1 MRTFQP
7 HPPQVA
13 DRRGVEVPAER
24 LLHGAGAQPG
34 GGGDLGEADRLGG
47 VVLDVRHGAPHCA
60 GVGAARPVRGGA
72 HGRVREGLEHG
83 GGQQP
88 HRLAVDQRA
97 GVGELVAAEVV
108 GDVADQ
114 VLPVPG
120 LLGRDGSAQPE
131 AHPGARVAGGLG
143 GHPLDDVEVQLDQPG
158 LEVLPVDAHRGVRV
172 DEEQLTPARADVVVV
187 ARPQPQPSARHL
199 PHEQEA
205 EGVGVDLAVHRVF
218 VTGDEEVA
226 AVGDVVAEPE
236 VVAAAGEPHRVLDV
250 GRLQVA
256 VGLVGISRVDADPRG
271 RLDRHDSNL
280 LVTLGSSPL
289 TLRRPN
295 APLSGKRRTVI
306 PYTRTVAAG
315 VVRWSRSGY
324 KSGVCTGNGRTPAP
338 SGATLDLPKPQ
349 SADVSHRDP
358 AARQRLYGGP
368 PPR

>member
-1 MRTFQP
+1 MRAFEP

-13 DRRGVEVPAER
+13 DRCGVEVPAEG

-47 VVLDVRHGAPHCA
+47 VVLDVRHGAPHRA
-60 GVGAARPVRGGA
+60 RVGAARPVRGGA

-83 GGQQP
+83 GGHQP

-97 GVGELVAAEVV
+97 GVGELVVAEVV
-108 GDVADQ
+108 RDVADE

-120 LLGRDGSAQPE
+120 PLGRDGPAQPE
-131 AHPGARVAGGLG
+131 AHARARVAGGLG
-143 GHPLDDVEVQLDQPG
+143 GHPLDDVEVELDQPG
-158 LEVLPVDAHRGVRV
+158 LEVLPVDAHRGVRI
-172 DEEQLTPARADVVVV
+172 DEEQLALAGAEVVVL
-187 ARPQPQPSARHL
+187 ARLQPQPSAGHL
-199 PHEQEA
+199 ADQQEA
-205 EGVGVDLAVHRVF
+205 ERVGVDLAVHGVL
-218 VTGDEEVA
+218 VAGDEEVA

-250 GRLQVA
+250 GGLQVA

-271 RLDRHDSNL
+271 RRDRHDRHL

-289 TLRRPN
+289 TLRRLN

-306 PYTRTVAAG
+306 PYTRTVAAR
-315 VVRWSRSGY
+315 VVRRSRSGY
-324 KSGVCTGNGRTPAP
+324 KRGVCTGNGRTPAP
-338 SGATLDLPKPQ
+338 SGTTLDLPKPQ
-349 SADVSHRDP
+349 SADAPTVTS
-358 AARQRLYGGP
+358 AARQPLRGRP